1 MGRQFSGTI
10 NLDIRESRPDWT
22 PYEAPKA
29 SPGAPNILYIVWDDV
44 GFGAFDCYGGP
55 IQTPSMKRIADMG
68 VRFTQFHTT
77 ALCSPTRSCFLTGRN
92 ATSNGMACITEASSG
107 FPGFNGRIPLENAL
121 LSEVLSEKGWSTFA
135 IGKWHLTP
143 EEECNMA
150 STRIRW
156 PLGRGFDRYYGFLGG
171 ETDQWYPDLI
181 SDSHP
186 QEPSHSPK
194 EGYHLSMD
202 LADRAISFIRDNVS
216 IAPEKPW
223 MLYFCPGAG
232 HAPHQVPKEWAD
244 KYKGLFDMG
253 YEKLREQT
261 LSIQIK
267 MGLIPQGTE
276 LPPLNPNNDIK
287 GPDGQPWPQLDTVRS
302 WESLS
307 ENEKKLFCRMAE
319 VYAGF
324 VSYTDYHIGR
334 ILDYLEQSGQ
344 LENTIIVAVSDNGSS
359 GEGGPNGSVNENKFF
374 NGIPDNLEDNMK
386 HLDVLGS
393 EKTYNHY
400 CTGWAMAFNT
410 PFKMW
415 KRYSGYEGGTADPCI
430 VAWPKGIKARGEI
443 RHQYTHAIDIVPT
456 LYDCL
461 GIDPPEQVKGYT
473 QSPIEGI
480 SFRSALDDGN
490 AKTGKEMQ
498 YYSMLGTRGIW
509 YKGWHA
515 NTRHAALSGWGKFE
529 NDEWELYNL
538 DQDRNQT
545 RNIALQNPE
554 KLEFMKD
561 LWFALAGRYKGL
573 PLDDRSAVEVLTAAR
588 PQPAAPRTRY
598 VYYPDASVIPEAVA
612 VNIRGRSYNIAAHVN
627 IQSLEAR
634 GVLFSHGGRFGGHAL
649 YINNDLKLCYV
660 YNWLGEK
667 EQKLITNVKIPTGE
681 SILGVR
687 FRKEGMEGPSPKG
700 EAALYINDNKVTEA
714 QIITQPGKFG
724 LGEALA
730 IGRDAGQPV
739 ASDYQSP
746 YSFNGGIIKQ
756 VIMDISGEPYRDM
769 ERELRG
775 MLMRD

>member
-756 VIMDISGEPYRDM
+756 VIIDISGEPYRDM